1 MSSRESIVR
10 VYLIYILILV
20 FALFVVIKIA
30 SIQFFNGGELVE
42 QAEKQTYKLKKVK
55 APRGNI
61 FADNDQKTSLAL
73 SVPRYEIRMDLITV
87 KESVFDEKIHDLAD
101 SLSVMFNHK
110 SKKSWLD
117 DLLLQREKRN
127 RYYLINKS
135 IRNDEL
141 TRLETFPILNLGQYS
156 GGLIVLKENK
166 RVKPYN
172 KLAARTIGY
181 VRETKGKYVGI
192 EGAFND
198 ELKGR
203 DGEMLMQRIR
213 GNEWKPIKSEFSK
226 EPIPGCD
233 VYSTIDVNIQD
244 VAEAALMK
252 QLKNQKALRGCVVL
266 MEVETG
272 FIKAIANL
280 TQDSDKMEYNESL
293 NHAVGLASEPGS
305 TFKLASLMVALD
317 DEKIKITDSV
327 LMNGTYRFYKKYSLN
342 DGNKVYGKN
351 TIQAAFEKS
360 SNIISKIIDDNYK
373 ENPQQFINGL
383 KRIGLDKKLGLP
395 IIGEGI
401 PYIKDVDDP
410 MFSGISLPWMSIGYE
425 VKITP
430 LQTLAFYNAVANN
443 GVMVKP
449 QFVKEIRFGNEVK
462 SKFEKEIINPKICKS
477 STLKDVQIMLK
488 GVVERGTA
496 KNIKARGFD
505 IAGKTGTS
513 KIAINSK
520 GYGSKY
526 QASFCGYFP
535 ADNPMYSCIVVIQGP
550 TTNIYGSIVSG
561 TVFKEIADKVYALG
575 NMENKELQMEDLYYP
590 FSKHGNKKDFVF
602 ASSKMKIPLKKESG
616 VGKWIHTIANEDGV
630 NVKNKRVV
638 NDKIPN
644 VIGMGLNDA
653 LFLLE
658 DHGLQVKVSGS
669 GFVRNQSINP
679 GQPFIK
685 GQLIKIDLS

>member
-373 ENPQQFINGL
+373 ENP
-383 KRIGLDKKLGLP
+383 
-395 IIGEGI
+395 
-401 PYIKDVDDP
+401 
-410 MFSGISLPWMSIGYE
+410 
-425 VKITP
+425 
-430 LQTLAFYNAVANN
+430 
-443 GVMVKP
+443 
-449 QFVKEIRFGNEVK
+449 
-462 SKFEKEIINPKICKS
+462 
-477 STLKDVQIMLK
+477 
-488 GVVERGTA
+488 
-496 KNIKARGFD
+496 
-505 IAGKTGTS
+505 
-513 KIAINSK
+513 
-520 GYGSKY
+520 
-526 QASFCGYFP
+526 
-535 ADNPMYSCIVVIQGP
+535 
-550 TTNIYGSIVSG
+550 
-561 TVFKEIADKVYALG
+561 
-575 NMENKELQMEDLYYP
+575 
-590 FSKHGNKKDFVF
+590 HGNI
-602 ASSKMKIPLKKESG
+602 SSLDVYWLRS
-616 VGKWIHTIANEDGV
+616 
-630 NVKNKRVV
+630 
-638 NDKIPN
+638 
-644 VIGMGLNDA
+644 
-653 LFLLE
+653 
-658 DHGLQVKVSGS
+658 
-669 GFVRNQSINP
+669 
-679 GQPFIK
+679 
-685 GQLIKIDLS
+685 

>member
-233 VYSTIDVNIQD
+233 VYSTIDVN
-244 VAEAALMK
+244 L
-252 QLKNQKALRGCVVL
+252 
-266 MEVETG
+266 
-272 FIKAIANL
+272 
-280 TQDSDKMEYNESL
+280 SL
-293 NHAVGLASEPGS
+293 
-305 TFKLASLMVALD
+305 
-317 DEKIKITDSV
+317 
-327 LMNGTYRFYKKYSLN
+327 
-342 DGNKVYGKN
+342 
-351 TIQAAFEKS
+351 
-360 SNIISKIIDDNYK
+360 
-373 ENPQQFINGL
+373 
-383 KRIGLDKKLGLP
+383 
-395 IIGEGI
+395 
-401 PYIKDVDDP
+401 
-410 MFSGISLPWMSIGYE
+410 
-425 VKITP
+425 
-430 LQTLAFYNAVANN
+430 
-443 GVMVKP
+443 
-449 QFVKEIRFGNEVK
+449 
-462 SKFEKEIINPKICKS
+462 
-477 STLKDVQIMLK
+477 
-488 GVVERGTA
+488 
-496 KNIKARGFD
+496 
-505 IAGKTGTS
+505 
-513 KIAINSK
+513 
-520 GYGSKY
+520 
-526 QASFCGYFP
+526 
-535 ADNPMYSCIVVIQGP
+535 
-550 TTNIYGSIVSG
+550 
-561 TVFKEIADKVYALG
+561 
-575 NMENKELQMEDLYYP
+575 
-590 FSKHGNKKDFVF
+590 
-602 ASSKMKIPLKKESG
+602 
-616 VGKWIHTIANEDGV
+616 IHI
-630 NVKNKRVV
+630 
-638 NDKIPN
+638 
-644 VIGMGLNDA
+644 
-653 LFLLE
+653 
-658 DHGLQVKVSGS
+658 
-669 GFVRNQSINP
+669 
-679 GQPFIK
+679 
-685 GQLIKIDLS
+685 